1 MPRTSIPEIPVMIAG
16 GAEQSTENRQHEGR
30 RLLRAAISVIVA
42 TCNNCRDERVRL
54 YFITAWRVTVL
65 TGASYFVTVL
75 VVMKWR
81 RAMGRPPI
89 GKAAMTNAERVARHR
104 ALHPKPVT
112 KPVTKPSP
120 AQDAA
125 DKEIA
130 ELKAERDR
138 YKRIA
143 ESHPKAKPADDEM
156 YKLRMT
162 RRLAMLIDLYSVKDD
177 DSESLEASGVT
188 IESCFP
194 DDPESAETVKSEI
207 LMEGVAYYGGGAAP
221 LFKFVPG
228 GTK

>member
-1 MPRTSIPEIPVMIAG
+1 
-16 GAEQSTENRQHEGR
+16 
-30 RLLRAAISVIVA
+30 
-42 TCNNCRDERVRL
+42 
-54 YFITAWRVTVL
+54 
-65 TGASYFVTVL
+65 
-75 VVMKWR
+75 
-81 RAMGRPPI
+81 MGRPPI

-125 DKEIA
+125 KDREIA

-221 LFKFVPG
+221 LFKFVP
-228 GTK
+228 KIESR

>member
-1 MPRTSIPEIPVMIAG
+1 MPRTSIPEIPAVIVG
-16 GAEQSTENRQHEGR
+16 GAEESTENRQHEGR

-54 YFITAWRVTVL
+54 YFITAWRVTVLTGASYFITAWRVTVL

-143 ESHPKAKPADDEM
+143 ES
-156 YKLRMT
+156 T